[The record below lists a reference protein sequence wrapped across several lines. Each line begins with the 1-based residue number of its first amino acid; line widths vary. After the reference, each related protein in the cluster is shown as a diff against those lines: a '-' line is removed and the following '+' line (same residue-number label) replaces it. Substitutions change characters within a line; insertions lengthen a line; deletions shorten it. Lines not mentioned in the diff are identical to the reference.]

1 MSKFTILSL
10 MLIVCGLLLLGF
22 QSLQALMGTEIVWK
36 EVTLVGLLK
45 PEHAEWVRTISWHLL
60 NRGAN
65 YLINL
70 PLYILL
76 LSVGGI
82 MLILSGIIGKV
93 R

>member
-22 QSLQALMGTEIVWK
+22 QSLQSLMGTEIVWK
-36 EVTLVGLLK
+36 EVTLVGLMK
-45 PEHAEWVRTISWHLL
+45 PEHAQWIQTISWSHL
-60 NRGAN
+60 NRAAN
-65 YLINL
+65 YLIHL

-82 MLILSGIIGKV
+82 MLLLSGVVGKV